1 MGTIPPRRF
10 GKNDKIKGGVEI
22 VKKKIDNEK
31 IEWSA
36 IFEIEYE
43 GKTVKVNSSI
53 LSDYTMKE
61 ISDDIAFN
69 ISNKDLLNDSKN

>member
-1 MGTIPPRRF
+1 M
-10 GKNDKIKGGVEI
+10 
-22 VKKKIDNEK
+22 KIDNEK